1 MRLKPLAETDEL
13 TRVKGENGRLRNQ
26 VKCQEIELEQKE
38 EKYQLVMRDCVGAP
52 DERLEEAEL
61 RVAELEE
68 RLETSER
75 DNFSLQ

>member
-13 TRVKGENGRLRNQ
+13 TRLRGENGRLKNT
-26 VKCQEIELEQKE
+26 VKCQEIEIEQKE

-61 RVAELEE
+61 RVTELEE
-68 RLETSER
+68 MLEKAER